1 MPIRPIIP
9 YPDAR
14 LRLPAEPVGIFDSG
28 LAALAADL
36 LDTMRAAPGIGIT
49 GPHIG
54 VMKAI
59 TVIEIDEKSGPQ
71 TFINPEIL
79 GASADTTRHME
90 GSVSMPGFTDEIE
103 RPSIV
108 TVRYQMLDGLWRE
121 EEAQGLLSICLQHEI
136 DQINGI
142 FWLQRL
148 SRLKRERLLKRYEKS
163 LKVGDRGSGGRLDRG

>member
-1 MPIRPIIP
+1 MPIRPIIA

-14 LRLPAEPVGIFDSG
+14 LRSPAEPVGTFDSD
-28 LAALAADL
+28 LAALANDL
-36 LDTMRAAPGIGIT
+36 RHTMRAAPGIGIT

-54 VMKAI
+54 IMKAI
-59 TVIEIDEKSGPQ
+59 TVIETDEKTGPR
-71 TFINPEIL
+71 TFINPQIVN
-79 GASADTTRHME
+79 ASTEMMRHME

-103 RPSIV
+103 RPSMV
-108 TVRYQMLDGLWRE
+108 TVRYQMVDGLWRE
-121 EEAQGLLSICLQHEI
+121 EEAQGLLSVCLQHEI

-163 LKVGDRGSGGRLDRG
+163 LKVG